1 MWIMWI
7 KNHLLM
13 IDYDS
18 NVIFNDMKIFKWFWS
33 NLLLLLFNW
42 NVKINESNLNISS
55 SNLLY
60 ICNQFHYEIN

>member
-1 MWIMWI
+1 MWIMRI
-7 KNHLLM
+7 KIHLHM

-18 NVIFNDMKIFKWFWS
+18 NVIFNDMKIFKWFWN

-42 NVKINESNLNISS
+42 TVKINESDFNISS

-60 ICNQFHYEIN
+60 ICNQFHYEID

>member
-7 KNHLLM
+7 KNHLHM

-18 NVIFNDMKIFKWFWS
+18 NVIFNDMKIFKWLWS

-42 NVKINESNLNISS
+42 TVKINESNLNISS